1 MNSLNNGMH
10 RKDMW
15 FFQKIISPAVIQ
27 LKLENI
33 KSIFIALDLSYAN
46 DAYVFH
52 SKECVNTISVNMLKT
67 NFLTSCMQMTKSNP
81 ERLEFFI
88 CLPCWLHRMHL
99 LLNML
104 HVTCKSYVM
113 ADQALQEE
121 HDCRTAPSRQS
132 KFYFHDLM
140 ASYW

>member
-1 MNSLNNGMH
+1 MECTE
-10 RKDMW
+10 RICD
-15 FFQKIISPAVIQ
+15 FFKKIISPAVIQ

-46 DAYVFH
+46 DACVFH

-88 CLPCWLHRMHL
+88 CLPC
-99 LLNML
+99 
-104 HVTCKSYVM
+104 
-113 ADQALQEE
+113 
-121 HDCRTAPSRQS
+121 
-132 KFYFHDLM
+132 
-140 ASYW
+140 